1 MNLAGRAP
9 LLLLLL
15 ILLPPA
21 GALAQVTE
29 TAPAVVI
36 APSTNT
42 NLPVAVVPQ
51 EPEEDATETIRSTV
65 LSLWRGFLRQLPLIL
80 AGIVVLFLTWAV
92 AALLKKTGN
101 RYLPQNRFRASLRE
115 LIIRL
120 MVIAIWILGIFL
132 SMTIMFPDITPGRA
146 LATLGLGSIAI
157 GFAFKDI
164 FENFFAGVLILWRF
178 PFDPG
183 DFIECEGIMGK
194 VEDVTIRNTLIRQMT
209 GELVVIP
216 NATIFKSPVYV
227 LTNLPH
233 RRVTFVAG
241 VAYGEDVDKSRE
253 VIQAAVARCQT
264 VHKDQPIQIFA
275 QEFAES
281 SINFEVTWWTAP
293 LPVDI
298 RRSKDEV
305 VAAVKRALDDAGIE
319 IPFPYR
325 TLTFKGPIE
334 TKAVHG
340 NGNGDPREPALL
352 SPKDTP
358 QEG

>member
-1 MNLAGRAP
+1 MTL
-9 LLLLLL
+9 
-15 ILLPPA
+15 
-21 GALAQVTE
+21 ALALWRQARCSLLFALLAWAGHLPSFSQPTGA
-29 TAPAVVI
+29 APAVVV
-36 APSTNT
+36 APSSNGVSQVT
-42 NLPVAVVPQ
+42 VVQ
-51 EPEEDATETIRSTV
+51 SEPEDEEATETIRKT
-65 LSLWRGFLRQLPLIL
+65 LSGLWRGFLRQLPLIL
-80 AGIVVLFLTWAV
+80 AGIAALFLTWIVAV
-92 AALLKKTGN
+92 VLKRTSNKF
-101 RYLPQNRFRASLRE
+101 LPHQRFRPSLRE
-115 LIIRL
+115 LIVRL
-120 MVIAIWILGIFL
+120 IVIGVWIIGIFL
-132 SMTIMFPDITPGRA
+132 AMTLMFPDITPGKA

-183 DFIECEGIMGK
+183 DYIECEGITGK

-209 GELVVIP
+209 GELVVVP

-227 LTNLPH
+227 LTNLPY
-233 RRVTFVAG
+233 RRVTVICG
-241 VAYGEDVDKSRE
+241 VAYGEDVDASRT
-253 VIQAAVARCQT
+253 VIQAAVERCET

-293 LPVDI
+293 LPLDI

-334 TKAVHG
+334 TKTLSTD
-340 NGNGDPREPALL
+340 NKNDPP
-352 SPKDTP
+352 
-358 QEG
+358 EG